1 MQFMKNHERK
11 NILFVSKGKDSASTR
26 YRALAYFTALQSS
39 GWRPLHLTVR
49 GTLPRLK
56 LLGIA
61 KQAEVVVILRKTFS
75 SPFLR
80 LLRLCSKN
88 LVFDLDDAVFC
99 RSDGEPSKS
108 RQMSFEKVTSICEQV
123 WAGNLYLAD
132 RARQYNEA
140 VKILPTS
147 LDYRKYL
154 LEVEKN
160 PKHFDLVWI
169 GSRSTQ
175 KYLKESLPLL
185 ESLSEIIPN
194 LRLKIVAD
202 FDLPTKRLK
211 TVAVPWSDE
220 VEAEALAS
228 AHVGIAPMSDNSWTK
243 GKCGLKVLQYMAAGL
258 PVVSSPAG
266 VNREIV
272 QHGKTGFFAE
282 NPDDWR
288 KSIDK
293 LFRDPVLRNNMGKA
307 GQKRVIECFSV
318 DATFRKMSKV
328 LNALVQ
334 GRQSG

>member
-1 MQFMKNHERK
+1 MKDK
-11 NILFVSKGKDSASTR
+11 QILFISKGENSASTR
-26 YRALAYFTALQSS
+26 YRALAYFELLSS
-39 GWRPLHLTVR
+39 NGWKPLHITAH
-49 GTLPRLK
+49 GIFPCIK
-56 LLGIA
+56 LLGMA
-61 KQAEVVVILRKTFS
+61 KHAKVVVILRKTFNLS
-75 SPFLR
+75 FLR
-80 LLRLCSKN
+80 LLRLWSKN

-99 RSDGEPSKS
+99 RSNGEPSKS
-108 RQMSFEKVTSICEQV
+108 RQMRFEKVTSICEQV

-154 LEVEKN
+154 LEVEKSQE
-160 PKHFDLVWI
+160 HFDLVWI
-169 GSRSTQ
+169 GSRSTR
-175 KYLKESLPLL
+175 KYLKECLPAL
-185 ESLSEIIPN
+185 ESLSENIPD

-211 TVAVPWSDE
+211 TVAIPWSDE

-228 AHVGIAPMSDNSWTK
+228 AQVGIAPMSDDPWTK

-272 QHGKTGFFAE
+272 QEGITGFLAE

-288 KSIDK
+288 KSIDI
-293 LFRDPVLRNNMGKA
+293 LFRDPVLRNSMGKA
-307 GQKRVIECFSV
+307 GQQRVINHFSV
-318 DATFRKMSKV
+318 DTTFRKMSES
-328 LNALVQ
+328 LNSLV
-334 GRQSG
+334 

>member
-1 MQFMKNHERK
+1 MKDK
-11 NILFVSKGKDSASTR
+11 QILFISKGENSASTR
-26 YRALAYFTALQSS
+26 YRALSYFEPLRSN
-39 GWRPLHLTVR
+39 GWEPLHITAH
-49 GTLPRLK
+49 GILPRIK

-61 KQAEVVVILRKTFS
+61 NQAEVVVILRKTFGLS
-75 SPFLR
+75 FLR

-108 RQMSFEKVTSICEQV
+108 RQMSFEKVISNCEQV

-154 LEVEKN
+154 LEVEKDSDY
-160 PKHFDLVWI
+160 FDLVWI

-202 FDLPTKRLK
+202 FDLPTKRLE
-211 TVAVPWSDE
+211 TVAVPWSEE

-228 AHVGIAPMSDNSWTK
+228 AHVGIAPMPDDPWTK

-272 QHGKTGFFAE
+272 QQGVTGFLAE
-282 NPDDWR
+282 KAGDWKTAIER
-288 KSIDK
+288 
-293 LFRDPVLRNNMGKA
+293 LFHDSELRHSMGKA
-307 GQKRVIECFSV
+307 GQKRVIEHFSV
-318 DATFRKMSKV
+318 DETFRKMSES
-328 LNALVQ
+328 LNSL
-334 GRQSG
+334 G

>member
-1 MQFMKNHERK
+1 LKDKR
-11 NILFVSKGKDSASTR
+11 ILFISKGKNSASTR
-26 YRALAYFTALQSS
+26 YRALAYFDSLRSE
-39 GWRPLHLTVR
+39 GWEPLHITAH
-49 GTLPRLK
+49 GILPRVK
-56 LLGIA
+56 LLGVA
-61 KQAEVVVILRKTFS
+61 KQSEVIVILRKTFS
-75 SPFLR
+75 LPFLR

-99 RSDGEPSKS
+99 RSDGELSKS

-123 WAGNLYLAD
+123 WAGNFYLAD
-132 RARQYNEA
+132 RAEQYNEA

-160 PKHFDLVWI
+160 QDHFDLVWI

-175 KYLKESLPLL
+175 KYLKKSLPVL
-185 ESLSEIIPN
+185 ESMSANIPN

-228 AHVGIAPMSDNSWTK
+228 SHIGIAPMSDDPWTK

-258 PVVSSPAG
+258 PVISSPAG

-272 QHGKTGFFAE
+272 QEGITGFFAE

-293 LFRDPVLRNNMGKA
+293 LFRDPALRDIMGKA
-307 GQKRVIECFSV
+307 GQQRVIDYFSV
-318 DATFRKMSKV
+318 DETFRKMSES
-328 LNALVQ
+328 LNSLVQ
-334 GRQSG
+334 KDN

>member
-75 SPFLR
+75 LSFLR

-202 FDLPTKRLK
+202 FDLPTIRLK
-211 TVAVPWSDE
+211 TLAVPWSE
-220 VEAEALAS
+220 QGEAKALAS
-228 AHVGIAPMSDNSWTK
+228 SHIGIAPMTDDPWTK

-258 PVVSSPAG
+258 PVISSPAG
-266 VNREIV
+266 VNKEIV
-272 QHGKTGFFAE
+272 QHGKTGFLAE
-282 NPDDWR
+282 NFDDWR
-288 KSIDK
+288 QSINK
-293 LFRDPVLRNNMGKA
+293 LFSDPDLSDTMGKT
-307 GQKRVIECFSV
+307 GQKRVIEHFSV
-318 DATFRKMSKV
+318 DATFRKMSEC
-328 LNALVQ
+328 LNSLVQ
-334 GRQSG
+334 KDN

>member
-1 MQFMKNHERK
+1 LKDKQ
-11 NILFVSKGKDSASTR
+11 ILFISKGENSASTR
-26 YRALAYFTALQSS
+26 YRALSYFELLRSN
-39 GWRPLHLTVR
+39 GWKPLHITAH
-49 GTLPRLK
+49 GILPRIK
-56 LLGIA
+56 LLGLA
-61 KQAEVVVILRKTFS
+61 KQAKVVVILRKTFS
-75 SPFLR
+75 LSFLR

-108 RQMSFEKVTSICEQV
+108 RQMSFEKLTSICEQV

-132 RARQYNEA
+132 KARQYNEA

-154 LEVEKN
+154 PEVEKGSDY
-160 PKHFDLVWI
+160 FDLVWI

-202 FDLPTKRLK
+202 FGLPTIRLK
-211 TVAVPWSDE
+211 TLAAPWSE
-220 VEAEALAS
+220 QGEAKALAS
-228 AHVGIAPMSDNSWTK
+228 AHVGIAPMSDDPWTK

-272 QHGKTGFFAE
+272 QQGVTGFLAG
-282 NPDDWR
+282 NAGDWKTAIKR
-288 KSIDK
+288 
-293 LFRDPVLRNNMGKA
+293 LFRDSELRHSMGMA
-307 GQKRVIECFSV
+307 GQKRVIEHFSV
-318 DATFRKMSKV
+318 DETFRKMSEA
-328 LNALVQ
+328 LNSLV
-334 GRQSG
+334 

>member
-1 MQFMKNHERK
+1 LKDKQ
-11 NILFVSKGKDSASTR
+11 ILFISKGENSASTR
-26 YRALAYFTALQSS
+26 YRALSYFEPLRSN
-39 GWRPLHLTVR
+39 GWEPLHITAH
-49 GTLPRLK
+49 GILPRIK

-61 KQAEVVVILRKTFS
+61 NQAEVVVILRKTFGLS
-75 SPFLR
+75 FLR

-108 RQMSFEKVTSICEQV
+108 RQMSFEKVISNCEQV

-154 LEVEKN
+154 LEVEKDSDY
-160 PKHFDLVWI
+160 FDLVWI

-211 TVAVPWSDE
+211 TVAVPWSEE

-228 AHVGIAPMSDNSWTK
+228 AHVGIAPMPDDPWTK

-272 QHGKTGFFAE
+272 QQGVTGFLAE
-282 NPDDWR
+282 KAGDWKTAIER
-288 KSIDK
+288 
-293 LFRDPVLRNNMGKA
+293 LFHDSELRHSMGKA
-307 GQKRVIECFSV
+307 GQKRVIEHFSV
-318 DATFRKMSKV
+318 DETFRKMSES
-328 LNALVQ
+328 LNSL
-334 GRQSG
+334 G

>member
-1 MQFMKNHERK
+1 MKNHERK
-11 NILFVSKGKDSASTR
+11 NILFVSKGNYSASTR
-26 YRALAYFTALQSS
+26 YRALAYFPALQSS

-61 KQAEVVVILRKTFS
+61 NQAEIVVILRKTFS
-75 SPFLR
+75 LPFLR

-88 LVFDLDDAVFC
+88 LIFDLDDAIFC
-99 RSDGEPSKS
+99 RSDGKVSKS
-108 RQMSFEKVTSICEQV
+108 RQLRFERVARICEQV

-132 RARQYNEA
+132 MAGRYNES
-140 VKILPTS
+140 VKIMPTS

-160 PKHFDLVWI
+160 SDYFDLVWI

-175 KYLKESLPLL
+175 KYLKERLPVL
-185 ESLSEIIPN
+185 ESMAENIPN

-228 AHVGIAPMSDNSWTK
+228 AHVGIAPMSDNPWTK
-243 GKCGLKVLQYMAAGL
+243 GKCGLKVLQYMAASL
-258 PVVSSPAG
+258 PVVSSPVG
-266 VNREIV
+266 VNREIIK
-272 QHGKTGFFAE
+272 HGVTGYLAKSSE
-282 NPDDWR
+282 EWR
-288 KSIDK
+288 VAIEK
-293 LFRDPVLRNNMGKA
+293 LAHDSALRQAMGKA
-307 GQKRVIECFSV
+307 GQMRVVKQYSI
-318 DATFRKMSKV
+318 DATYCKMSK
-328 LNALVQ
+328 ALYMLC
-334 GRQSG
+334 R

>member
-1 MQFMKNHERK
+1 LQFMKNHERK

-26 YRALAYFTALQSS
+26 YRALAYFNALQSS
-39 GWRPLHLTVR
+39 GWCPIHLTVR

-61 KQAEVVVILRKTFS
+61 KEAEVVVILRKTFS
-75 SPFLR
+75 LSFLR

-108 RQMSFEKVTSICEQV
+108 RQMSFEKVTSICEQI

-132 RARQYNEA
+132 KAKQYNEA

-147 LDYRKYL
+147 LDYRKY
-154 LEVEKN
+154 VPKMEKN
-160 PKHFDLVWI
+160 QDHFDLVWI
-169 GSRSTQ
+169 GSRSTR
-175 KYLKESLPLL
+175 KYLKECLPAL
-185 ESLSEIIPN
+185 ESLSENIPD

-211 TVAVPWSDE
+211 TVSVPWSDE

-228 AHVGIAPMSDNSWTK
+228 AHVGIAPMSDDPWTK

-266 VNREIV
+266 VNKEIV
-272 QHGKTGFFAE
+272 QHGKSGFLAE
-282 NPDDWR
+282 NFDDWR
-288 KSIDK
+288 QSINK
-293 LFRDPVLRNNMGKA
+293 LFSEPDLRDTMGKA
-307 GQKRVIECFSV
+307 GQKRVIEHFSV
-318 DATFRKMSKV
+318 DVTFKKMSEC
-328 LNALVQ
+328 LNSLVQ
-334 GRQSG
+334 KDN

>member
-1 MQFMKNHERK
+1 MKDK
-11 NILFVSKGKDSASTR
+11 QILFISKGENSASTR
-26 YRALAYFTALQSS
+26 YRAIAYFELLRSNGWELLHITAH
-39 GWRPLHLTVR
+39 GI
-49 GTLPRLK
+49 LPRIK
-56 LLGIA
+56 LLGMA

-75 SPFLR
+75 LSFLR
-80 LLRLCSKN
+80 LLRLYSKN

-132 RARQYNEA
+132 RARQYNKA

-154 LEVEKN
+154 PEVEKN

-169 GSRSTQ
+169 GSRSTR
-175 KYLKESLPLL
+175 KYLKECLPAL
-185 ESLSEIIPN
+185 ESLSKNIPG
-194 LRLKIVAD
+194 LHLKIVAD

-228 AHVGIAPMSDNSWTK
+228 AHVGIAPMSDDPWTK

-266 VNREIV
+266 VNKEIV
-272 QHGKTGFFAE
+272 QHGKTGFLAE
-282 NPDDWR
+282 NAGDWKTAIER
-288 KSIDK
+288 
-293 LFRDPVLRNNMGKA
+293 LFRDSELRHSMGKA
-307 GQKRVIECFSV
+307 GQKRVIEHFSV
-318 DATFRKMSKV
+318 DATFRKMSES
-328 LNALVQ
+328 LNSLV
-334 GRQSG
+334 

>member
-1 MQFMKNHERK
+1 MKDK
-11 NILFVSKGKDSASTR
+11 QILFISKGEHSASTR
-26 YRALAYFTALQSS
+26 YRALAYFESLKSID
-39 GWRPLHLTVR
+39 WKPLHITAH
-49 GTLPRLK
+49 GILPRIK

-75 SPFLR
+75 LSFLR

-99 RSDGEPSKS
+99 RSDGKPSKS
-108 RQMSFEKVTSICEQV
+108 RQMSFEKVTSICDQV

-132 RARQYNEA
+132 IAGQYNKA

-160 PKHFDLVWI
+160 QDHFDLVWI

-175 KYLKESLPLL
+175 KYLKECLPVL
-185 ESLSEIIPN
+185 ESLSENIPN

-220 VEAEALAS
+220 VEAGALAS
-228 AHVGIAPMSDNSWTK
+228 AHVGITPMSDDPWTK

-272 QHGKTGFFAE
+272 KEGITGFLAE

-288 KSIDK
+288 KAIDK
-293 LFRDPVLRNNMGKA
+293 LFHDPALRDSMGKA
-307 GQKRVIECFSV
+307 GQQRVVDHFSV
-318 DATFRKMSKV
+318 DATFRKMSEC
-328 LNALVQ
+328 LNSLVQ
-334 GRQSG
+334 KDS

>member
-1 MQFMKNHERK
+1 MKDKR
-11 NILFVSKGKDSASTR
+11 ILFISKGENSASTR
-26 YRALAYFTALQSS
+26 YRALAYFDFLRSK
-39 GWRPLHLTVR
+39 GWKPLHITAH
-49 GTLPRLK
+49 GILPRVK

-61 KQAEVVVILRKTFS
+61 KQSKVVVVLRKTFDQL
-75 SPFLR
+75 FLNM
-80 LLRLCSKN
+80 LRLCSKN

-99 RSDGEPSKS
+99 KSDRSISKS
-108 RQMSFEKVTSICEQV
+108 RQLSFERITSSCEQV

-132 RARQYNEA
+132 MAGQYNKA

-154 LEVEKN
+154 IEVEKN
-160 PKHFDLVWI
+160 SDYFDLVWI

-202 FDLPTKRLK
+202 FDLPTIRLK
-211 TVAVPWSDE
+211 TLAVPWSE
-220 VEAEALAS
+220 QGEAKALAS
-228 AHVGIAPMSDNSWTK
+228 AHVGIAPMSDDPWTK

-272 QHGKTGFFAE
+272 QQGVTGFLAE
-282 NPDDWR
+282 NAGDWKTAIER
-288 KSIDK
+288 
-293 LFRDPVLRNNMGKA
+293 LFRDSELRHSMGKA
-307 GQKRVIECFSV
+307 GQKRVIEHFSV
-318 DATFRKMSKV
+318 DETFRKMSEA
-328 LNALVQ
+328 LNSLV
-334 GRQSG
+334 

>member
-1 MQFMKNHERK
+1 MKDK
-11 NILFVSKGKDSASTR
+11 QILFISKGEHSASTR
-26 YRALAYFTALQSS
+26 YRALSYFEPLRSN
-39 GWRPLHLTVR
+39 GWEPLHITAH
-49 GTLPRLK
+49 GILPHVK
-56 LLGIA
+56 LLNMA
-61 KQAEVVVILRKTFS
+61 KQSEVVVVLRKTFS
-75 SPFLR
+75 LPFLR

-123 WAGNLYLAD
+123 WAGNLYLAEM
-132 RARQYNEA
+132 AGQYNEA

-154 LEVEKN
+154 PEVEKN
-160 PKHFDLVWI
+160 PDHFDLVWI

-175 KYLKESLPLL
+175 KYLKECLPVL
-185 ESLSEIIPN
+185 ESLSETILN

-220 VEAEALAS
+220 VEAVALAS
-228 AHVGIAPMSDNSWTK
+228 AHVGIAPMSDDPWTK

-258 PVVSSPAG
+258 SVVSSPAG

-272 QHGKTGFFAE
+272 QEGITGFLAE
-282 NPDDWR
+282 NPDDWQ
-288 KSIDK
+288 KAIDR
-293 LFRDPVLRNNMGKA
+293 LFHDSDLRNAMGKA
-307 GQKRVIECFSV
+307 GQKRIIEHFSV
-318 DATFRKMSKV
+318 DTTFRKMSEC
-328 LNALVQ
+328 LNSLVQ
-334 GRQSG
+334 KDS

>member
-1 MQFMKNHERK
+1 MKDKR
-11 NILFVSKGKDSASTR
+11 ILFISKGENSASTR
-26 YRALAYFTALQSS
+26 YRALAYFDSLRSK
-39 GWRPLHLTVR
+39 GWKPLHITAHAI
-49 GTLPRLK
+49 LPRVK

-75 SPFLR
+75 LPFLY

-132 RARQYNEA
+132 MAGQYNKA

-147 LDYRKYL
+147 LDYHKYL
-154 LEVEKN
+154 IEVEKN
-160 PKHFDLVWI
+160 ADYFDLVWI

-175 KYLKESLPLL
+175 KYLKECLPVL
-185 ESLSEIIPN
+185 ESMAENIPN

-228 AHVGIAPMSDNSWTK
+228 AHVGIAPMPDDPWTK

-272 QHGKTGFFAE
+272 QQSKTGFLAE

-288 KSIDK
+288 QSINK
-293 LFRDPVLRNNMGKA
+293 LFSEPDLRDTMGKA
-307 GQKRVIECFSV
+307 GQERVIEHFSV
-318 DATFRKMSKV
+318 DKTFRKMSMA

-334 GRQSG
+334 GGNQVE

>member
-1 MQFMKNHERK
+1 MH
-11 NILFVSKGKDSASTR
+11 I
-26 YRALAYFTALQSS
+26 TAH
-39 GWRPLHLTVR
+39 GI
-49 GTLPRLK
+49 LPRIK

-61 KQAEVVVILRKTFS
+61 NQAEVVVILRKTFGLS
-75 SPFLR
+75 FLR

-108 RQMSFEKVTSICEQV
+108 RQMSFEKVISNCEQV

-154 LEVEKN
+154 LEVEKDSDY
-160 PKHFDLVWI
+160 FDLVWI

-211 TVAVPWSDE
+211 TVAVPWSEE

-228 AHVGIAPMSDNSWTK
+228 AHVGIAPMPDDPWTK

-272 QHGKTGFFAE
+272 QQGVTGFLAE
-282 NPDDWR
+282 KAGDWKTAIER
-288 KSIDK
+288 
-293 LFRDPVLRNNMGKA
+293 LFHDSELRHSMGKA
-307 GQKRVIECFSV
+307 GQKRVIEHFSV
-318 DATFRKMSKV
+318 DETFRKMSES
-328 LNALVQ
+328 LNSL
-334 GRQSG
+334 G

>member
-1 MQFMKNHERK
+1 MKEK

-75 SPFLR
+75 LSFLR

-99 RSDGEPSKS
+99 RSDGEASKS
-108 RQMSFEKVTSICEQV
+108 RQISFEKVTSICEQI

-132 RARQYNEA
+132 RAKQYNEA

-154 LEVEKN
+154 LEVEKDSDY
-160 PKHFDLVWI
+160 FDLVWI

-175 KYLKESLPLL
+175 KYLKKSLPLL

-202 FDLPTKRLK
+202 FDLPTIRLK
-211 TVAVPWSDE
+211 TLAVPWSE
-220 VEAEALAS
+220 QGEAKALAS
-228 AHVGIAPMSDNSWTK
+228 SHIGIAPMTDDPWTK

-258 PVVSSPAG
+258 PVISSPAG
-266 VNREIV
+266 VNKEIV
-272 QHGKTGFFAE
+272 QHGKTGFLAE
-282 NPDDWR
+282 NFDDWR
-288 KSIDK
+288 QSINK
-293 LFRDPVLRNNMGKA
+293 LFSDPDLSDTMGKT
-307 GQKRVIECFSV
+307 GQKRVIEHFSV
-318 DATFRKMSKV
+318 DATFRKMSEC
-328 LNALVQ
+328 LNSLVQ
-334 GRQSG
+334 KDN

>member
-1 MQFMKNHERK
+1 MKEK

-75 SPFLR
+75 LSFLR

-132 RARQYNEA
+132 KARQYNEA

-154 LEVEKN
+154 LEVEKDSDY
-160 PKHFDLVWI
+160 FDLVWI

-175 KYLKESLPLL
+175 KYLKKSLPLL

-202 FDLPTKRLK
+202 FDLPTIRLK
-211 TVAVPWSDE
+211 TLAVPWSE
-220 VEAEALAS
+220 QGEAKALAS
-228 AHVGIAPMSDNSWTK
+228 SHIGIAPMTDDPWTK

-258 PVVSSPAG
+258 PVISSPAG
-266 VNREIV
+266 VNKEIV
-272 QHGKTGFFAE
+272 QHGKTGFLAE
-282 NPDDWR
+282 NFDDWR
-288 KSIDK
+288 QSINK
-293 LFRDPVLRNNMGKA
+293 LFSDPDLSDTMGKT
-307 GQKRVIECFSV
+307 GQKRVIEHFSV
-318 DATFRKMSKV
+318 DATFRKMSEC
-328 LNALVQ
+328 LNSLVQ
-334 GRQSG
+334 KDN

>member
-1 MQFMKNHERK
+1 LKDKQ
-11 NILFVSKGKDSASTR
+11 ILFISKGENSASTR
-26 YRALAYFTALQSS
+26 YRALSYFEPLRAN
-39 GWRPLHLTVR
+39 GWEPLHITAH
-49 GTLPRLK
+49 GILPRIK

-75 SPFLR
+75 LSFLR
-80 LLRLCSKN
+80 LLSLCSKN

-132 RARQYNEA
+132 RARQNNEA

-258 PVVSSPAG
+258 PVISSPAG

-307 GQKRVIECFSV
+307 GQKRVIEHFSV
-318 DATFRKMSKV
+318 DETFRKMSKV

>member
-1 MQFMKNHERK
+1 MKDKR
-11 NILFVSKGKDSASTR
+11 ILFISKGKNSASTR
-26 YRALAYFTALQSS
+26 YRALAYFDSLRSE
-39 GWRPLHLTVR
+39 GWEPLHITAH
-49 GTLPRLK
+49 GILPRVK
-56 LLGIA
+56 LLGVA
-61 KQAEVVVILRKTFS
+61 KQSEVIVILRKTFS
-75 SPFLR
+75 LPFLR

-99 RSDGEPSKS
+99 RSDGELSKS

-123 WAGNLYLAD
+123 WAGNFYLAD
-132 RARQYNEA
+132 RAEQYNEA

-160 PKHFDLVWI
+160 QDHFDLVWI

-175 KYLKESLPLL
+175 KYLKKSLPVL
-185 ESLSEIIPN
+185 ESMSANIPN

-228 AHVGIAPMSDNSWTK
+228 SHIGIAPMSDDPWTK

-258 PVVSSPAG
+258 PVISSPAG

-272 QHGKTGFFAE
+272 QEGITGFFAE

-293 LFRDPVLRNNMGKA
+293 LFRDPALRDIMGKA
-307 GQKRVIECFSV
+307 GQQRVIDYFSV
-318 DATFRKMSKV
+318 DETFRKMSES
-328 LNALVQ
+328 LNSLVQ
-334 GRQSG
+334 KDN

>member
-1 MQFMKNHERK
+1 MKNHERK

-258 PVVSSPAG
+258 PVISSPAG

-272 QHGKTGFFAE
+272 QQGISGFLAE
-282 NPDDWR
+282 NAGDWKTAIER
-288 KSIDK
+288 
-293 LFRDPVLRNNMGKA
+293 LFRDSELRHSMGKA

-328 LNALVQ
+328 LNALVR

>member
-1 MQFMKNHERK
+1 MKDK
-11 NILFVSKGKDSASTR
+11 QILFISKGENSASTR
-26 YRALAYFTALQSS
+26 YRALSYFESLRSKGWEPSHITAH
-39 GWRPLHLTVR
+39 GIF
-49 GTLPRLK
+49 PRIK

-61 KQAEVVVILRKTFS
+61 NQAEVVVILRKTFS

-258 PVVSSPAG
+258 PVISSPAG

-272 QHGKTGFFAE
+272 QHGISGFFAE
-282 NPDDWR
+282 NAGDWKTAIER
-288 KSIDK
+288 
-293 LFRDPVLRNNMGKA
+293 LFRDSELRHSMGKA
-307 GQKRVIECFSV
+307 GQQRVIECFSV

>member
-1 MQFMKNHERK
+1 MKDK
-11 NILFVSKGKDSASTR
+11 QILFISKGEHSASTR
-26 YRALAYFTALQSS
+26 YRALSYFEPLRSN
-39 GWRPLHLTVR
+39 GWEPLHITAH
-49 GTLPRLK
+49 GILPRIK

-75 SPFLR
+75 LLFLR

-99 RSDGEPSKS
+99 RSDGELSKS

-132 RARQYNEA
+132 RAGQYNES
-140 VKILPTS
+140 VKIIPTS

-154 LEVEKN
+154 LELEKN
-160 PKHFDLVWI
+160 SDYFDLVWI

-175 KYLKESLPLL
+175 KYLKECLPVL
-185 ESLSEIIPN
+185 ESLSENIPN

-211 TVAVPWSDE
+211 TLAVPWSDK

-228 AHVGIAPMSDNSWTK
+228 AHVGIAPMSDDPWTK

-272 QHGKTGFFAE
+272 QEGITGFLAE
-282 NPDDWR
+282 NLDDWQ
-288 KSIDK
+288 KAIDR
-293 LFRDPVLRNNMGKA
+293 LFHDSDLRNAMGKA
-307 GQKRVIECFSV
+307 GQQRIIEHFSV
-318 DATFRKMSKV
+318 DATFRKMSEC
-328 LNALVQ
+328 LNSLVQ
-334 GRQSG
+334 KDS

>member
-1 MQFMKNHERK
+1 MKDK
-11 NILFVSKGKDSASTR
+11 QILFISKGENSASTR
-26 YRALAYFTALQSS
+26 YRALSYFEPLRSN
-39 GWRPLHLTVR
+39 GWEPLHITAH
-49 GTLPRLK
+49 GILPRIK

-61 KQAEVVVILRKTFS
+61 NQAEVVVILRKTFGLS
-75 SPFLR
+75 FLR

-108 RQMSFEKVTSICEQV
+108 RQMSFEKVISNCEQV

-132 RARQYNEA
+132 RARQYNET

-154 LEVEKN
+154 LEVEKDSDY
-160 PKHFDLVWI
+160 FDLVWI

-211 TVAVPWSDE
+211 TVAVPWSEE

-228 AHVGIAPMSDNSWTK
+228 AHVGIAPMPDDPWTK

-272 QHGKTGFFAE
+272 QQGVTGFLAE
-282 NPDDWR
+282 KAGDWKTAIER
-288 KSIDK
+288 
-293 LFRDPVLRNNMGKA
+293 LFHDSELRHSMGKA
-307 GQKRVIECFSV
+307 GQKRVIEHFSV
-318 DATFRKMSKV
+318 DETFRKMSES
-328 LNALVQ
+328 LNSL
-334 GRQSG
+334 G

>member
-1 MQFMKNHERK
+1 MKDK
-11 NILFVSKGKDSASTR
+11 QILFISKGENSASTR
-26 YRALAYFTALQSS
+26 YRALSYFEPLRSN
-39 GWRPLHLTVR
+39 GWEPLHITAH
-49 GTLPRLK
+49 GILPRIK

-61 KQAEVVVILRKTFS
+61 NQAEVVVILRKTFGLS
-75 SPFLR
+75 FLR

-108 RQMSFEKVTSICEQV
+108 RQMSFEKVISNCEQV

-154 LEVEKN
+154 LEVEKDSDY
-160 PKHFDLVWI
+160 FDLVWI

-211 TVAVPWSDE
+211 TVAVPWSEE

-228 AHVGIAPMSDNSWTK
+228 AHVGIAPMPDDPWTK

-272 QHGKTGFFAE
+272 QQGVTGFLAE
-282 NPDDWR
+282 KAGDWKTAIER
-288 KSIDK
+288 
-293 LFRDPVLRNNMGKA
+293 LFHDSELRHSMGKA
-307 GQKRVIECFSV
+307 GQKRVIEHFSV
-318 DATFRKMSKV
+318 DETFRKMSES
-328 LNALVQ
+328 LNSL
-334 GRQSG
+334 G